1 MPEGPEVKRNVDYL
15 NSVLQGTRIL
25 DVQINSGR
33 YVKHGPFKGYDLL
46 EMQLFPL
53 IVDEVCC
60 KGKFIYF
67 KFNSGASL
75 WSTLGMSG
83 MWQRK
88 KSKHTRVTLT
98 NHKGQNVYFND
109 VRNFGTLKYV
119 QTSQELEKKLKTLGP
134 DVLSEPAV
142 GPGLFRQRFLNKS
155 NKTITEN
162 LMNQSV
168 ISGVGNYL
176 KAEILYACQIS
187 PHRLCK
193 DITAEEYGR
202 LYEACFWLPRLSYKM
217 GGATLATYRDA
228 DGKSGEF
235 SRRFAVYNQKTDPEG
250 RTVIKENTK
259 DKRTTHWVPEVQK

>member
-33 YVKHGPFKGYDLL
+33 YVKHGPFKGYDVINDDMLV
-46 EMQLFPL
+46 
-53 IVDEVCC
+53 VDEVCC

-88 KSKHTRVTLT
+88 KSKHTRVTLV
-98 NHKGQNVYFND
+98 NHKGQDVYFND
-109 VRNFGTLKYV
+109 VRNFGTLKYTQSV
-119 QTSQELEKKLKTLGP
+119 DDLVTKLATLGP
-134 DVLSEPAV
+134 DMLSEPTV
-142 GPGLFRQRFLNKS
+142 GPELFRQRFLKKP
-155 NKTITEN
+155 NKTITEC

-168 ISGVGNYL
+168 ISGIGNYL

-193 DITAEEYGR
+193 DIDSEEYGN
-202 LYEACFWLPRLSYKM
+202 LYSACVWLPRLSYKM
-217 GGATLATYRDA
+217 GGATLATYKDA
-228 DGKSGEF
+228 DGKVGEF
-235 SRRFAVYNQKTDPEG
+235 SRRFAVYNQKTDPYG
-250 RTVIKENTK
+250 QTVIKEVTK
-259 DKRTTHWVPEVQK
+259 DKRTTHWVPGVQK

>member
-33 YVKHGPFKGYDLL
+33 YVKHGPFKGYDTINDDTLV
-46 EMQLFPL
+46 
-53 IVDEVCC
+53 VDEVCC

-250 RTVIKENTK
+250 RAVIKENTK

>member
-1 MPEGPEVKRNVDYL
+1 MPEGPEVRKNVDYL
-15 NSVLQGTRIL
+15 NSILQGTRIL

-46 EMQLFPL
+46 DNELFPL
-53 IVDEVCC
+53 IVEEVCC

-67 KFNSGASL
+67 KFNTGSSL

-88 KSKHTRVTLT
+88 KNKHTRVTLT
-98 NHKGQNVYFND
+98 NHKGQSVHFND

-119 QTSQELEKKLKTLGP
+119 RCFHELEKKLKSLGP
-134 DVLSEPAV
+134 DVLNSEV
-142 GPGLFRQRFLNKS
+142 DQNTIRERFLKRP
-155 NKTITEN
+155 NKTVAEN

-187 PHRLCK
+187 PHRLSK
-193 DITAEEYGR
+193 DVSDKEFES
-202 LYEACFWLPRLSYKM
+202 LSEACRWITRLSYQM
-217 GGATLATYRDA
+217 GGATIATYRQ
-228 DGKSGEF
+228 SNGEKGLY
-235 SRRFAVYNQKTDPEG
+235 SRRFAVYNQKTDPNGNLVVRE
-250 RTVIKENTK
+250 KTK
-259 DKRTTHWVPEVQK
+259 DKRTTHWVPSIQK

>member
-15 NSVLQGTRIL
+15 NSILQGTRIL

-33 YVKHGPFKGYDLL
+33 YVKHGPFKGYDAINDDTLV
-46 EMQLFPL
+46 
-53 IVDEVCC
+53 VDEVCC

-142 GPGLFRQRFLNKS
+142 GPGLFRQRFLNKP

-168 ISGVGNYL
+168 ICGVGNYL

>member
-15 NSVLQGTRIL
+15 NSILQGTRIL

-33 YVKHGPFKGYDLL
+33 YVKHGPFKGYDAINDDTLV
-46 EMQLFPL
+46 
-53 IVDEVCC
+53 VDEVCC